1 MQEVFGPHGLLASS
15 HPNYEYRFGQIQMA
29 EAVFDVLR
37 KGGILLCEAG
47 TGTGKT
53 LAYLVPIIGKRVIV
67 STATKNLQEQLY
79 NKDIPFLEKLLK
91 RRLRVTYLKGRS
103 NYLCLYRLKKA
114 EASPILKGLE
124 EISYFDLVRRWA
136 AKTVTGDRAELGEL
150 PESIGFWA
158 DIDARS
164 EICMGQ
170 KCPEFD
176 SCFITR
182 ARQLAQES
190 DIIIVNHHL
199 FFADLSLKNNVY
211 GSILPD
217 YSAVV
222 FDEAHEIEDIAAE
235 YFGTE
240 VSNFKISN
248 LIQDLNRLTI
258 TDPHS
263 ASEILKICAKL
274 SIQAERFWEHLYRR
288 TPNEGRYLLATDIFV
303 DVDGD
308 GSRVTTPAGDA
319 YLILLNSLEQ
329 LTATLKTVGESS
341 PELDLLIR
349 RCETTASELQFVVEE
364 AAEDYVCW
372 YERRGRGIFMQA
384 TPIDVSRV
392 LSERLFA
399 KSEAVILTSA
409 TLTSGEDFE
418 FIRRRLGT
426 GVGREL
432 KIDSH
437 FDYASQSLLYLPAQM
452 PDPRSP
458 AYTKAAAEEI
468 LKIVEL
474 TGGRAFVLFTS
485 TVQMHQVYE
494 LLKDKLRFPTLL
506 QGQGSKTAL
515 LERFR
520 AQPGSIL
527 FAVSSFW
534 QGVDVQGEALSCVI
548 IDRLPFA
555 VPTDP
560 VVAAR
565 NSYIEARGGDPFMQ
579 YSVPQ
584 AVITLKQGVGRLIRS
599 RLDRGVVSILDP
611 RLRTKSYGKVFLE
624 NLPAFPVTTRREDIA
639 VLLAA
644 QVSSAQKQS

>member
-1 MQEVFGPHGLLASS
+1 MEEVFGPQGLLASN
-15 HPNYEYRFGQIQMA
+15 HPNYEYRLGQVQMA
-29 EAVFDVLR
+29 KAVFDVLR
-37 KGGILLCEAG
+37 KGGTLLCEAG

-53 LAYLVPIIGKRVIV
+53 LAYLVPVIALGKRVIV

-79 NKDIPFLEKLLK
+79 NKDIPFLERLLK

-114 EASPILKGLE
+114 EESPILKGLE
-124 EISYFDLVRRWA
+124 EVSYFDLVRRWA
-136 AKTVTGDRAELGEL
+136 AKTSTGDKAELVGI
-150 PESIGFWA
+150 PESLGFWT

-176 SCFITR
+176 NCFITR

-211 GSILPD
+211 GSILPE

-240 VSNFKISN
+240 VSNFKISS
-248 LIQDLNRLTI
+248 LIQDLSRLAI

-263 ASEILKICAKL
+263 ASEVLKICARL
-274 SIQAERFWEHLYRR
+274 STQAERFWEHFYRR
-288 TPNEGRYLLATDIFV
+288 TPNEGRYPLATEIFV

-308 GSRVTTPAGDA
+308 GSRVATPTGDA
-319 YLILLNSLEQ
+319 YLTLLNSLER
-329 LTATLKTVGESS
+329 LVATLKTVRDSS
-341 PELDLLIR
+341 AELDLLIR

-364 AAEDYVCW
+364 AGEEYVCW
-372 YERRGRGIFMQA
+372 YERRGRGVFMQA
-384 TPIDVSRV
+384 TPIDVSKI
-392 LSERLFA
+392 LSERLFSN
-399 KSEAVILTSA
+399 SEAVILTSA
-409 TLTSGEDFE
+409 TLTSAEDFE
-418 FIRRRLGT
+418 FIRKRLGT
-426 GVGREL
+426 GPGREL
-432 KIDSH
+432 KIESH
-437 FDYASQSLLYLPAQM
+437 FDYTSQSLLYLPAQM

-458 AYTKAAAEEI
+458 GYASAAAEEI

-474 TGGRAFVLFTS
+474 TEGRAFVLFTS
-485 TVQMHQVYE
+485 TAQMHQVYE
-494 LLKDKLRFPTLL
+494 LLKDRLKFPALV
-506 QGQGSKTAL
+506 QGQASKTAL
-515 LERFR
+515 LERFK
-520 AQPGSIL
+520 AQQSIL

-560 VVAAR
+560 VVSAR
-565 NSYIEARGGDPFMQ
+565 NSYIETRGGNPFMQ

-599 RLDRGVVSILDP
+599 RQDRGVVCILDP
-611 RLRTKSYGKVFLE
+611 RLRTKAYGKVFLE
-624 NLPAFPVTTRREDIA
+624 NLPAFPVTTRREDITA
-639 VLLAA
+639 LFG
-644 QVSSAQKQS
+644 QHRK